1 MYLICKLIGE
11 KIDRFTMNLLL
22 ALFLITTAFA
32 QPKLAPGEL
41 YERRGQYLPI
51 SNIFSQ
57 EELNKVFF
65 TESRQY
71 KEELKKIKYFLI
83 NGELQLAK
91 VYLQKLTIGQSKL
104 RPIAFRYLGIIAFI
118 EQEYQKSIKY
128 LSTGELQSQPHFAKV
143 CSLLTLNK
151 IILSQLSDLEEE
163 WYRCTVEA
171 QKDIN
176 PLNLVWLDTLVRL
189 KIQPLPGITGKPFQK
204 ITLRSLDN
212 QDLKILLKFAIYLN
226 QESLVVSQLPELTPD
241 QLIDQDVRELAGH
254 IFFRSGKFANAFRF
268 IEDIK
273 SPNAENIK
281 GNLYLLREKYEIAYA
296 QFKLALKEK
305 QNSQNA
311 LERLVPIAWLL
322 GDWKMG
328 SAYSQQLIGRSGK
341 EANKLTVM
349 AAFEMQAGNYEK
361 SRELL
366 REIRQKSR
374 RGTALEVNQ
383 IGAFSA
389 LMENDQAELKSTAT
403 QSCEL
408 YDMVNCWVLFQ
419 MYHWENFPLIVR
431 RGDDIPRKDDWTKLT
446 QEKLPGKLTEPSYVY
461 QQDIEELDDL
471 NIKLIK

>member
-1 MYLICKLIGE
+1 
-11 KIDRFTMNLLL
+11 MNFFM
-22 ALFLITTAFA
+22 AFFLILTVFA

-51 SNIFSQ
+51 SDIFSQ
-57 EELNKVFF
+57 EEINKVFF

-71 KEELKKIKYFLI
+71 REELRKVKFFLM

-91 VYLQKLTIGQSKL
+91 VFLQKLTITQSKL
-104 RPIAFRYLGIIAFI
+104 RPIANRYLGIIAFI
-118 EQEYQKSIKY
+118 EQDYQKSIKF
-128 LSTGELQSQPHFAKV
+128 LSTGELQTQPHFAKV
-143 CSLLTLNK
+143 CNLLTLNK
-151 IILSQLSDLEEE
+151 IIMNQLKDLEEE
-163 WYRCTVEA
+163 WYRCTLEA
-171 QKDIN
+171 NKDIN
-176 PLNLVWLDTLVRL
+176 ATNLVWLETLVRL
-189 KIQPLPGITGKPFQK
+189 KLQPVPGITRKPFRR
-204 ITLRSLDN
+204 ITLRSFDN
-212 QDLKILLKFAIYLN
+212 QDLKIILKFAIYLN
-226 QESLVVSQLPELTPD
+226 QESLVVD
-241 QLIDQDVRELAGH
+241 QLLDLTQEQLLDQDVRELAGH
-254 IFFRSGKFANAFRF
+254 IFFRSGKFVNAFQF

-273 SPNAENIK
+273 SPNTENIK
-281 GNLYLLREKYEIAYA
+281 GNLYLLRGKYEIAYA

-328 SAYSQQLIGRSGK
+328 SAYSKQLIGRSGK

-389 LMENDQAELKSTAT
+389 LMENDPVELKTTAT

-419 MYHWENFPLIVR
+419 MYHWENFPLVVR
-431 RGDDIPRKDDWTKLT
+431 RGDDIPRKDDWTRLT